1 MIGRLGIAIGRGD
14 AAGASGDRAD
24 RGLLAE
30 VVPPRRLEEGERAA
44 RDFFATLAGGEALG
58 LQVVITAAGPRFL
71 LRAGSERAL
80 ERALSQ
86 LGAAYP
92 QVGVERLDA
101 AGRPDLDPALCG
113 STEEAA
119 SLSLAPREDAALPL
133 LRAGRGEESP
143 LAVALAAAPLRRGER
158 VLLELEIASAP
169 PRAASRLRARAQP
182 RVAPARE
189 ESPGAVADAAR
200 LVLPLAAALVGVR
213 LYLWYQAGEI
223 LPLVLSGAGVLAG
236 GALLALALRAV
247 HARSAPL
254 APALAERKLA
264 GPLFSASLRV
274 TAIGPRG
281 SEGGRLPALARQV
294 ADGLSALDDPGGGG
308 LRPGA
313 RRRRLLLNAEEAAAL
328 WHLPT
333 TGEGADGT
341 RRMRARRLPPPPGH
355 ALRGARVGT
364 VNSGGRGEAG
374 PGGVFLPAPLLHR
387 NHLVVAK
394 TRRGKSTLLAHL
406 ARGVMERALDDPRGA
421 SLVVVDPHRDL
432 AEAVLDSVPPQLA
445 GDTVYLDMAH
455 RERPVGLNLL
465 DVGLFPDRDLATE
478 HVVTVMSRI
487 WPDSWGPRMEGA
499 LRASVATLMELNAAL
514 PRDRQHTL
522 LDVAPLLADA
532 EYRHALLEQLD
543 DAVLQSWWNNNY
555 NRLNKTLQQQVATPV
570 TNKIGRFVVS
580 EASRLLLGQ
589 ARSTI
594 DPRLAL
600 RERSVLVINT
610 ASGALGEGASALI
623 GATWLN
629 LLGLMVEEQ
638 AMLPPEERR
647 RVVVLVDESSMLAA
661 VDYRRML
668 SELVKYGA
676 SFVLVTQGLAM
687 LDAVDRQLAPSII
700 SNIDGLTVFQVSA
713 EDARRLAPELGGDLD
728 VEDLTGLDDF
738 ECYAR
743 WWDGRTRPRAF
754 SFRVDPPPRARASAR
769 AQLAERSAARFGRPR
784 EEVAAEVARAL
795 TAPGRAARRMPSA
808 PVTVAPEGVDPLGP
822 GDGGAEVDGGGFSP
836 APWERGG

>member
-1 MIGRLGIAIGRGD
+1 M
-14 AAGASGDRAD
+14 
-24 RGLLAE
+24 
-30 VVPPRRLEEGERAA
+30 
-44 RDFFATLAGGEALG
+44 
-58 LQVVITAAGPRFL
+58 ITAAGPRFL

-119 SLSLAPREDAALPL
+119 SLSLA
-133 LRAGRGEESP
+133 
-143 LAVALAAAPLRRGER
+143 VALAAAPLRRGER

-169 PRAASRLRARAQP
+169 SRAASRLRARSRPQ
-182 RVAPARE
+182 VAPARE
-189 ESPGAVADAAR
+189 ESPGPVADAAR
-200 LVLPLAAALVGVR
+200 LVLPLAAAVGGVR

-281 SEGGRLPALARQV
+281 SERGRLPALARQV

-421 SLVVVDPHRDL
+421 SPPRELQLPYAPRRAADGDALPLRDRRLRVPVEHRIAGQRALGLEQGGAIGDEIRVVRGPGHRR
-432 AEAVLDSVPPQLA
+432 AGLA
-445 GDTVYLDMAH
+445 G
-455 RERPVGLNLL
+455 RERAGGGRCLRR
-465 DVGLFPDRDLATE
+465 G
-478 HVVTVMSRI
+478 
-487 WPDSWGPRMEGA
+487 GGGA
-499 LRASVATLMELNAAL
+499 
-514 PRDRQHTL
+514 
-522 LDVAPLLADA
+522 
-532 EYRHALLEQLD
+532 
-543 DAVLQSWWNNNY
+543 
-555 NRLNKTLQQQVATPV
+555 
-570 TNKIGRFVVS
+570 
-580 EASRLLLGQ
+580 
-589 ARSTI
+589 
-594 DPRLAL
+594 
-600 RERSVLVINT
+600 
-610 ASGALGEGASALI
+610 
-623 GATWLN
+623 
-629 LLGLMVEEQ
+629 
-638 AMLPPEERR
+638 
-647 RVVVLVDESSMLAA
+647 
-661 VDYRRML
+661 
-668 SELVKYGA
+668 
-676 SFVLVTQGLAM
+676 
-687 LDAVDRQLAPSII
+687 
-700 SNIDGLTVFQVSA
+700 
-713 EDARRLAPELGGDLD
+713 
-728 VEDLTGLDDF
+728 
-738 ECYAR
+738 
-743 WWDGRTRPRAF
+743 
-754 SFRVDPPPRARASAR
+754 PPRP
-769 AQLAERSAARFGRPR
+769 AAAAAPR
-784 EEVAAEVARAL
+784 
-795 TAPGRAARRMPSA
+795 
-808 PVTVAPEGVDPLGP
+808 
-822 GDGGAEVDGGGFSP
+822 SP
-836 APWERGG
+836 ASPTRGGPPRVR

>member
-1 MIGRLGIAIGRGD
+1 MIGRSTIAM
-14 AAGASGDRAD
+14 AG
-24 RGLLAE
+24 GLLAE

-44 RDFFATLAGGEALG
+44 RDFFATLAGGEVLG

-71 LRAGSERAL
+71 LRAGSEGAL

-101 AGRPDLDPALCG
+101 AGRPDLDPARCG
-113 STEEAA
+113 PAEEAA
-119 SLSLAPREDAALPL
+119 SLSLAPRGDAALPL
-133 LRAGRGEESP
+133 LRNGRGEESP
-143 LAVALAAAPLRRGER
+143 LAVALAAAPLRCGER
-158 VLLELEIASAP
+158 VLMELEIASAP
-169 PRAASRLRARAQP
+169 ARAAARLRARARP

-189 ESPGAVADAAR
+189 ESPGSVADAAR
-200 LVLPLAAALVGVR
+200 LVIPLAAVAGGLR

-223 LPLVLSGAGVLAG
+223 LPLVLSGAGMLG
-236 GALLALALRAV
+236 GGVLLALAVRALS
-247 HARSAPL
+247 ARSAPL

-264 GPLFSASLRV
+264 GPLFRASLRV
-274 TAIGPRG
+274 TAIGPSG
-281 SEGGRLPALARQV
+281 SGRARLPALARQV
-294 ADGLSALDDPGGGG
+294 AEALSALDDPAGGG

-313 RRRRLLLNAEEAAAL
+313 RSRRLLLSAEEAAAL

-333 TGEGADGT
+333 AGEGADGA

-355 ALRGARVGT
+355 ALRGTRVGT
-364 VNSGGRGEAG
+364 ATAGGPGEEG

-387 NHLVVAK
+387 NQLVVAK

-406 ARGVMERALDDPRGA
+406 ARGVMERALDEERAA

-487 WPDSWGPRMEGA
+487 WPESWGPRMEGA
-499 LRASVATLMELNAAL
+499 LRSSVATLMELNRAL
-514 PRDRQHTL
+514 PRDCQHTL
-522 LDVAPLLADA
+522 LDVAPLLADV
-532 EYRHALLEQLD
+532 EYREAILEQLD
-543 DAVLQSWWNNNY
+543 DAVLQSWWKNNF

-570 TNKIGRFVVS
+570 TNKIGRFVVAES
-580 EASRLLLGQ
+580 SRLLLGQ

-594 DPRLAL
+594 DPRVAL

-638 AMLPPEERR
+638 AVLPPEERR
-647 RVVVLVDESSMLAA
+647 RVVVLVDESSTLAA

-687 LDAVDRQLAPSII
+687 LDAVDRQLAPSIL

-713 EDARRLAPELGGDLD
+713 EDARRLAPELGGALD
-728 VEDLTGLDDF
+728 VEDLTGLDDY

-754 SFRVDPPPRARASAR
+754 SFRVDPPPRGRAAARS
-769 AQLAERSAARFGRPR
+769 QVAERSAARFGRAR
-784 EEVAAEVARAL
+784 EEVAAEIARAL
-795 TAPGRAARRMPSA
+795 GAPGRAVRRALPP

-822 GDGGAEVDGGGFSP
+822 GDGGAEVDGEGPAP